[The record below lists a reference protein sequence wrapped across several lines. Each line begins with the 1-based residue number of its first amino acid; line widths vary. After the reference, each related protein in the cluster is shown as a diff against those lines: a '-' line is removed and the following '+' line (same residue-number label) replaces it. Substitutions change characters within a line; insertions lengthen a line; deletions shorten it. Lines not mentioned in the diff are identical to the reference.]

1 MARQS
6 INGQEVE
13 VVVYSEDSRIV
24 ESPLTAR
31 ELSILEMVDT
41 VLQGKAEF
49 KSTYPGAR
57 LERVESMRGV
67 DEHRHGRYYL
77 RYRHASG
84 VTEFWGHLARE
95 PKFDFKKG
103 IVGVALPDRHS
114 R

>member
-1 MARQS
+1 MVRES
-6 INGQEVE
+6 INGQDVE
-13 VVVYSEDSRIV
+13 VIVYGEDSRV
-24 ESPLTAR
+24 AESSLTER
-31 ELSILEMVDT
+31 ELSTLEAVDT

-49 KSTYPGAR
+49 KSAYPGAR

-84 VTEFWGHLARE
+84 VAEFWGHLARE

-103 IVGVALPDRHS
+103 IVGVTLPDKR
-114 R
+114 